1 MNSQT
6 RIDRWRKQNIQ
17 VLEQFKSTLPDGIKL
32 KIIFDQ
38 SHYVNNRLNNL
49 FKNLI
54 LGIGCVFGVTILLM
68 GWKSALVVGSSLPL
82 CVLMV
87 FGGMRLLSIPLHQ
100 VSVTGLVI
108 ALGLLIDNAI
118 VVVDEMQLLLKA
130 GYQPQQAISKNV
142 RYLAVPLLAS
152 TLTTILTF
160 TPIALLAGSIG
171 EFVKPLAL
179 CVILALSS
187 SLFLSLTLVPALTG
201 LTLKYKYKDNLISAG
216 QIEWWN
222 TGFSQ
227 PSLTRI
233 YRRCLNSILCK
244 PLLGIILA

>member
-82 CVLMV
+82 SVLMV
-87 FGGMRLLSIPLHQ
+87 FGGR
-100 VSVTGLVI
+100 G
-108 ALGLLIDNAI
+108 
-118 VVVDEMQLLLKA
+118 
-130 GYQPQQAISKNV
+130 
-142 RYLAVPLLAS
+142 
-152 TLTTILTF
+152 
-160 TPIALLAGSIG
+160 
-171 EFVKPLAL
+171 
-179 CVILALSS
+179 
-187 SLFLSLTLVPALTG
+187 
-201 LTLKYKYKDNLISAG
+201 
-216 QIEWWN
+216 
-222 TGFSQ
+222 
-227 PSLTRI
+227 
-233 YRRCLNSILCK
+233 
-244 PLLGIILA
+244 